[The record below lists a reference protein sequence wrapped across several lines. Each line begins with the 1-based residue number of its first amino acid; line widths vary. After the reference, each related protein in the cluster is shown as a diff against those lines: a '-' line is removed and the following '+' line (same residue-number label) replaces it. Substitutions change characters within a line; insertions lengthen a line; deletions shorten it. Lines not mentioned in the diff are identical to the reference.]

1 MHAKLWIRAGSFV
14 VAMAVS
20 AVAAGLKSGQT
31 LQGTV
36 TGEKTRQTWKV
47 EIRIQSVAP
56 SGEVRGEL
64 ACPSLDAVLAIRGT
78 HTGNIFT
85 FTETGAI
92 KAGKAHVGCEYAL
105 IVEGTAVRG
114 RWIDPG
120 RDWGTIDLTVG
131 SGQIIKEPALA
142 PKMKF
147 DGTVAS
153 ERAKRNFPATLE
165 ITAVNATTG
174 AIQGTLTWPGFNAVH
189 RIEGTLDGN
198 NVSFKETGYIKKG
211 SAHLNCEYRLTLRGT
226 ALSGSWQE
234 PGYDK
239 GTVALKQQ

>member
-47 EIRIQSVAP
+47 EIRLLTVSP
-56 SGEVRGEL
+56 SGEVRGEM
-64 ACPSLDAVLAIRGT
+64 ACPSLNAVLAIRGT
-78 HTGNIFT
+78 STGNIFT
-85 FTETGAI
+85 FTETEAI
-92 KAGKAHVGCEYAL
+92 KAGKARVGCEYAL
-105 IVEGTAVRG
+105 IVEGATVRG

-120 RDWGTIDLTVG
+120 RDWGTIDLTAG
-131 SGQIIKEPALA
+131 SGPNIKEPALTA
-142 PKMKF
+142 GMKF
-147 DGTVAS
+147 EGSVAS
-153 ERAKRNFPATLE
+153 EKAKRNFPATLE
-165 ITAVNATTG
+165 ITSVNAGTG

-189 RIEGTLDGN
+189 RIEGSLDGP
-198 NVSFKETGYIKKG
+198 NVSFKETAYVKKG
-211 SAHLNCEYRLTLRGT
+211 SAHLNCEYRLTLKGA

-239 GTVALKQQ
+239 GTVALKLQ